1 MSSTTRAAAV
11 ARKPP
16 QHTISSMTALIM
28 QPLSGISWQGFK
40 AAIYYGCVILFIVG
54 DSQAGTITPLP
65 SPRGGDGEGGTS
77 NGKDGGQPG
86 ASLEARSPASVTGED
101 REATHIHVT
110 RTCLAGNDVFW
121 RHGI

>member
-1 MSSTTRAAAV
+1 MILIVISNFVDTIFLVFSYHDLAV
-11 ARKPP
+11 
-16 QHTISSMTALIM
+16 
-28 QPLSGISWQGFK
+28 
-40 AAIYYGCVILFIVG
+40 VG
-54 DSQAGTITPLP
+54 DNQAGTITPLP